1 LTATSQDD
9 RARPA
14 YLRAVRRRLLLAVVL
29 AACGSSGSASGQDGA
44 PDATTTTMAELPS
57 NDLGAELVG
66 RWAHYDVVAYEDEA
80 LKTLIISYGFNDFSV
95 LDGELVDQASFCF
108 SEQRTDQPIETSLS
122 DAAIQAIRPPATP
135 VEIERTGDT
144 FTIRRPATPTPVGI
158 RLEDPTNEPLPTD
171 PGDPRIVD
179 DDGDGSPGIT
189 VTIRVSPELVGE
201 LYIARREIFAYEA
214 TLTTPDRFEGTVTD
228 ESEQLVIGASDPLFL
243 TESDWRQHPDPAKSP
258 IILIRVDDTWDC
270 ERLAAERDALFP
282 PTPEVDW

>member
-1 LTATSQDD
+1 MRQW
-9 RARPA
+9 
-14 YLRAVRRRLLLAVVL
+14 LLLAVVL
-29 AACGSSGSASGQDGA
+29 AACGPSAGASGQD
-44 PDATTTTMAELPS
+44 DAAETTTTTMAEPPS
-57 NDLGAELVG
+57 NVLGAELVG

-80 LKTLIISYGFNDFSV
+80 LKTLIISYGFNDFTV
-95 LDGELVDQASFCF
+95 LDGALVDQASFCF

-122 DAAIQAIRPPATP
+122 DAATQAIRPPATP
-135 VEIERTGDT
+135 LEVEAADDT
-144 FTIRRPATPTPVGI
+144 FAIRRPATPTPVGI
-158 RLEDPTNEPLPTD
+158 RLEDPANETLPTD

-189 VTIRVSPELVGE
+189 VTIQVSPELVGE

-214 TLTTPDRFEGTVTD
+214 TMTAPDRFEGTVTD

-258 IILIRVDDTWDC
+258 IILIRVPDTWDC
-270 ERLAAERDALFP
+270 ERLASERDALFP